1 MSIKRGLARVQFIAC
16 HSEIVELLKQ
26 GYTVRNIY
34 DDFIKLKKITMS
46 YVIFAKYIRT
56 RIKNTVEESSNIK
69 QTTKYIPA
77 KQQDKKEEQ
86 EIQQEKAKI
95 NSIAPKIKEKKN
107 ESIEAIQFDS
117 YKDFI

>member
-16 HSEIVELLKQ
+16 HSEIVELLEQ

-34 DDFIKLKKITMS
+34 DDFVSSKKISMS
-46 YVIFAKYIRT
+46 YTSFARYIQI
-56 RIKNTVEESSNIK
+56 RIKKAEEYSNK
-69 QTTKYIPA
+69 TTNKEQSA
-77 KQQDKKEEQ
+77 KTQDKKQEQ

-95 NSIAPKIKEKKN
+95 NSITPKIKEKKN